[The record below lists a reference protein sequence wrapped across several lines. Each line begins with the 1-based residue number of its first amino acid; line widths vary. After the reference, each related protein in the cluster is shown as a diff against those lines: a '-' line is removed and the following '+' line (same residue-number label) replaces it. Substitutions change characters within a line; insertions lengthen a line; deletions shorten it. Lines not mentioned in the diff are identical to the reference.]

1 MGIDK
6 ELKYLVTTGLAC
18 LLAGF
23 ALGKDTQRGRGK
35 DSSPEKDSSPRED
48 NDTYCG
54 SACFDDRTEVMTS
67 GGFSFWKDID
77 LDSEIA
83 QYDMETGEI
92 SFSKPSSLIERL
104 HVGKM
109 LSFRSE
115 TVDICVTPDHDL
127 IGMRKLN
134 DSKAVP
140 KYEKIKA
147 ADITERMPFPTSAK
161 NEDTWAFFNEL
172 KEMAYQS
179 ERPKENIFDYE
190 ASGLPQSTRALG
202 GFDLTKIDAKTAHRI
217 VRRLCRDYGVQAGG
231 TVYGIIA
238 VTLRDATLSD
248 KFIVLCTIAG
258 EKAYKAPG
266 SQTVLVYIGSC
277 VMFQQ
282 VGYYPSPE
290 LVSYSGYVY
299 CATMPKG
306 TIVTRR
312 NGRIAIAGNKSFG

>member
-1 MGIDK
+1 MVIDR
-6 ELKYLVTTGLAC
+6 ELKYLVTTGFAC

-23 ALGKDTQRGRGK
+23 ALGKNTQESR
-35 DSSPEKDSSPRED
+35 SNTNPLPPEPKPDFDAPRH
-48 NDTYCG
+48 YG
-54 SACFDDRTEVMTS
+54 SGCFDDRTEVMIP

-83 QYDMETGEI
+83 QYDMETGKI
-92 SFSKPSSLIERL
+92 SFSKPSSLVERL

-134 DSKAVP
+134 DPKAVP

-147 ADITERMPFPTSAK
+147 ADITEMMPFPTAARNDEVSSLNFVGSAPDK
-161 NEDTWAFFNEL
+161 LDAGGLVGVELPETAPAFA
-172 KEMAYQS
+172 K
-179 ERPKENIFDYE
+179 
-190 ASGLPQSTRALG
+190 
-202 GFDLTKIDAKTAHRI
+202 FDLTTVCVADAYRLVK
-217 VRRLCRDYGVQAGG
+217 RLCRDYGVQAGG
-231 TVYGIIA
+231 DCYGVITIPFRSYA
-238 VTLRDATLSD
+238 LSD
-248 KFIVLCTIAG
+248 KFMVLCTLAG
-258 EKAYKAPG
+258 VKVSRVPG
-266 SQTVLVYIGSC
+266 AATVLVYCGSH
-277 VMFQQ
+277 
-282 VGYYPSPE
+282 VGGFPQTAFYPSPE